1 MERTEG
7 LEMRDPTNGSASR
20 RPRKPI
26 MSAGSCG
33 GLGRARHSAFP
44 ARSTPRSGLRPPPDE
59 LGDDGARWGS

>member
-20 RPRKPI
+20 RPRKTI

-33 GLGRARHSAFP
+33 GSVEPVIRPRS
-44 ARSTPRSGLRPPPDE
+44 RSTPRNAPSVLTY
-59 LGDDGARWGS
+59 